1 MKLQI
6 LIATVEERKEIFNQL
21 LRRFTDQILANDL
34 VGKVGLLAK
43 SDNKEMSIGR
53 KRQLLLEEAVA
64 EWIVFF
70 DDDDYPYDHYVSTIY
85 KAIQDN
91 TSDCVGF
98 PIDMITDG
106 RNPQRCCH
114 SLKYP
119 LWRNKVDGWDFVRNI
134 THFNPV
140 KREKALLSGFKDMR
154 FGEDKDY
161 SDRLY
166 PILSKE
172 FYISNPVF
180 LYRYS
185 TKTPHKIKYGIK

>member
-6 LIATVEERKEIFNQL
+6 LIASIDERKPLLDQL
-21 LRRFTDQILANDL
+21 VKRFQDQIASDKLGDE
-34 VGKVGLLAK
+34 VGLIVM
-43 SDNKEMSIGR
+43 SDNKEISIGK
-53 KRQLLLEEAVA
+53 KRQRLLEAATA

-70 DDDDYPYDHYVSTIY
+70 DDDDHPYNHYVLEIY
-85 KAIQDN
+85 KAIQDE
-91 TSDCVGF
+91 TADCVGF
-98 PIDMITDG
+98 PIDMVTDN

-114 SLKYP
+114 SLKYKH
-119 LWRNKVDGWDFVRNI
+119 WQNKVDGWDYVRNV

-140 KREKALLSGFKDMR
+140 KREKALMSGFKDIR

-166 PILSKE
+166 PFLTKE
-172 FYISNPVF
+172 VYIPVPLF

-185 TKTPHKIKYGIK
+185 TKTPFNKKYGIK